1 VNLVPTLCRGYASDI
16 FDRLQFHADH
26 GHSEVFPEKLRATTG
41 IRMSTLTQ
49 TNANPSTGPSA
60 APLLRDATEADL
72 PAIQAI
78 YANHVLH
85 GVASFEETPPSV
97 DDLRGR
103 LASVLSHGLPY
114 MVAEVNGKIAGYC
127 YATPYRPRAAYRN
140 TIEDSIYMD
149 DAFRGRGIGRV
160 LLEALIARCETGPW
174 RQMVAVIADG
184 GSGGSLSLHRALG
197 FELVGTLK
205 AVGFK
210 HGRWLDTTLMQRT
223 LGVGDGA
230 SPDERPA

>member
-1 VNLVPTLCRGYASDI
+1 
-16 FDRLQFHADH
+16 
-26 GHSEVFPEKLRATTG
+26 
-41 IRMSTLTQ
+41 MSTFTQ
-49 TNANPSTGPSA
+49 TPAKTSTNALPA
-60 APLLRDATEADL
+60 LQLEVRDATEADL

-78 YANHVLH
+78 YAHHVLH
-85 GVASFEETPPSV
+85 GVASFEETPPSI

-114 MVAEVNGKIAGYC
+114 MVAGIDGAIAGYC

-140 TIEDSIYMD
+140 TIEDSIYID

-160 LLEALIARCETGPW
+160 LLKALIERCETGPW

-184 GSGGSLSLHRALG
+184 GSGGSLSLHRSLG
-197 FELVGTLK
+197 FEMAGTLK

-210 HGRWLDTTLMQRT
+210 HGRWLDTTLMQRA
-223 LGVGDGA
+223 LGVGDKA
-230 SPDERPA
+230 LPEDWPD

>member
-1 VNLVPTLCRGYASDI
+1 
-16 FDRLQFHADH
+16 
-26 GHSEVFPEKLRATTG
+26 
-41 IRMSTLTQ
+41 
-49 TNANPSTGPSA
+49 
-60 APLLRDATEADL
+60 
-72 PAIQAI
+72 
-78 YANHVLH
+78 VLH

-114 MVAEVNGKIAGYC
+114 MVAEIDGTIAGYC

-140 TIEDSIYMD
+140 TIEDSIYID
-149 DAFRGRGIGRV
+149 NAFRGRGLGRI

-184 GSGGSLSLHRALG
+184 GSGGSLSLHRSLG

-223 LGVGDGA
+223 LGVGDA
-230 SPDERPA
+230 ALPSR

>member
-1 VNLVPTLCRGYASDI
+1 
-16 FDRLQFHADH
+16 
-26 GHSEVFPEKLRATTG
+26 
-41 IRMSTLTQ
+41 MSTASQ
-49 TNANPSTGPSA
+49 TNPNPSTGTND
-60 APLLRDATEADL
+60 APVVRDATEADL

-78 YANHVLH
+78 YAHHVLH

-97 DDLRGR
+97 DDLRAR
-103 LASVLSHGLPY
+103 HASVLSHGLPY
-114 MVAEVNGKIAGYC
+114 MVAECDGAIAGYC

-140 TIEDSIYMD
+140 TIEDSIYID
-149 DAFRGRGIGRV
+149 NAFRGRGIGRV
-160 LLEALIARCETGPW
+160 LLQALIARCETGPW
-174 RQMVAVIADG
+174 RQMVAVVADS
-184 GSGGSLSLHRALG
+184 GSGGSLSLHRSLG

-230 SPDERPA
+230 MPDDRPV